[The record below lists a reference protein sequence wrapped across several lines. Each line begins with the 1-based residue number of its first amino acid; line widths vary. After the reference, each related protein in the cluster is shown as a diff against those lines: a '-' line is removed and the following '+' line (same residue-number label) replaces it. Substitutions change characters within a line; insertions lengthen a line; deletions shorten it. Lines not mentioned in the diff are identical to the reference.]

1 MDSQENQSGKA
12 FPYHRRSLRLPK
24 HDYTWTRGYFVTIR
38 AKVHEPLFEIPEL
51 RAILMEQW
59 AALPE
64 RFPSITQDEFVIMPD
79 HIHFILWL
87 NNAQQKAPTLWSI
100 VGAYKSIAA
109 VDWIRHI
116 ETNNLIQY
124 PGRIWQK
131 GYHEHVIRISEL
143 EQTRL
148 YIRNNPTKLKNND
161 PTYPND
167 NPPE

>member
-1 MDSQENQSGKA
+1 MNHSKYNPDRHKRKSIRLSG
-12 FPYHRRSLRLPK
+12 R
-24 HDYTWTRGYFVTIR
+24 DYAEKGAYFITIR
-38 AKVHEPLFEIPEL
+38 SDQHQTLFEIPEL
-51 RAILMEQW
+51 RKILQETW
-59 AALPE
+59 NDLPK
-64 RFPSITQDEFVIMPD
+64 RFPSISLDEFVIMPD

-87 NNAQQKAPTLWSI
+87 NYAQQNAPNLWSV

-109 VDWIRHI
+109 VAWIRLI

-148 YIRNNPTKLKNND
+148 YIRNNPIKRKNND
-161 PTYPND
+161 PTHPND
-167 NPPE
+167 KPPK

>member
-38 AKVHEPLFEIPEL
+38 AEVHEPLFEIPEL

-79 HIHFILWL
+79 HMHFIIWL
-87 NNAQQKAPTLWSI
+87 NGLAKNAPTLGSI
-100 VGAYKSIAA
+100 IGAYKSLVTVA
-109 VDWIRHI
+109 WIRYHKAHKRD
-116 ETNNLIQY
+116 Y
-124 PGRIWQK
+124 PGNFWLR
-131 GYHEHVIRISEL
+131 GYFEIIISGSDEL
-143 EQTRL
+143 ERIRY
-148 YIRNNPTKLKNND
+148 YIRTNPEKLITKEQWNSS
-161 PTYPND
+161 
-167 NPPE
+167 